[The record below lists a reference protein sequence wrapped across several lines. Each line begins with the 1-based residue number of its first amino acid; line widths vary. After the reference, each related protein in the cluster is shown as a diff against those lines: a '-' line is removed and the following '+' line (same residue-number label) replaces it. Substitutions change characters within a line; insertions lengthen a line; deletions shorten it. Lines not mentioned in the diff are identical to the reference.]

1 MSPVVAGHLLPSLRK
16 PHFKAEKWSWN
27 GKKNMAMDLKL
38 RMAALAKASNKFLLF
53 FVLECSFELY
63 CIYIF

>member
-1 MSPVVAGHLLPSLRK
+1 
-16 PHFKAEKWSWN
+16 
-27 GKKNMAMDLKL
+27 MAMELKL

-53 FVLECSFELY
+53 FVLKCSFELH